1 MALRDEFESVR
12 ASILHESPLPT
23 VDAAMTKVLTEETRN
38 GINPDINSVFVAHR
52 SYNTFQKGNPDIPQR
67 DLSQIQCR
75 YCKEYG
81 HKVSFCPHPN
91 SRYMRQKKSSTTSVS
106 SIAASVPYDCRNIT
120 AQSTTPTAVD
130 IQEMIHQDFN
140 MKNNV
145 GNNPKVASVF
155 SVPSGKYST

>member
-1 MALRDEFESVR
+1 
-12 ASILHESPLPT
+12 
-23 VDAAMTKVLTEETRN
+23 
-38 GINPDINSVFVAHR
+38 
-52 SYNTFQKGNPDIPQR
+52 
-67 DLSQIQCR
+67 
-75 YCKEYG
+75 
-81 HKVSFCPHPN
+81 
-91 SRYMRQKKSSTTSVS
+91 MRQKKSSTTIVS
-106 SIAASVPYDCRNIT
+106 YTAASVPYDGRNIT

>member
-91 SRYMRQKKSSTTSVS
+91 SRYMRQKKSSTTIVS
-106 SIAASVPYDCRNIT
+106 YTAASVPYDGRNIT

>member
-75 YCKEYG
+75 YCKEYIWTQG
-81 HKVSFCPHPN
+81 
-91 SRYMRQKKSSTTSVS
+91 QLLSSSQLSLYEAEEKLNYYCIIYS
-106 SIAASVPYDCRNIT
+106 SLCSI
-120 AQSTTPTAVD
+120 
-130 IQEMIHQDFN
+130 
-140 MKNNV
+140 
-145 GNNPKVASVF
+145 
-155 SVPSGKYST
+155 